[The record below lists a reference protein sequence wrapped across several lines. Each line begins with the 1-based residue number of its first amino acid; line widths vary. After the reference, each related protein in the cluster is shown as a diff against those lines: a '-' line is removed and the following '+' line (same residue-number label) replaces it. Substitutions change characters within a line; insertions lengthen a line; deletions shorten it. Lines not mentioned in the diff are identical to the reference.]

1 MLFNLYFSKKP
12 KNQKPKNL
20 HFEKTKKP
28 MKKPKNQKPKNL
40 TMPNMGIV
48 YTLLGARHNCW

>member
-12 KNQKPKNL
+12 KKPKNL

-28 MKKPKNQKPKNL
+28 KITRCQSWYANK
-40 TMPNMGIV
+40 V
-48 YTLLGARHNCW
+48 C

>member
-20 HFEKTKKP
+20 QFEKTKKP
-28 MKKPKNQKPKNL
+28 MKKPKTKKPHDANYA
-40 TMPNMGIV
+40 
-48 YTLLGARHNCW
+48 YTRPSRYFKTI